1 MHSISIFVPCH
12 QKSGNRQEAFVD
24 HEQDGAEAMCK
35 QQKETLIRNRI
46 GTVQLYGALLRKNGI
61 SGQLLCVCARI
72 CVYFESTLTELLIYR
87 LGITIFLLNPFSTFV
102 HLCQN

>member
-1 MHSISIFVPCH
+1 MASLTKSTWTDLWCHNPGNITAPSPREKPFYLRMHSISIFVPYH
-12 QKSGNRQEAFVD
+12 QKSGNRQKAFVD

-61 SGQLLCVCARI
+61 SGQLL
-72 CVYFESTLTELLIYR
+72 
-87 LGITIFLLNPFSTFV
+87 
-102 HLCQN
+102 